1 MKPPVW
7 EPVNEGFLCT
17 KPQEP
22 PNRAESRAQSEAGG
36 GWLRSL
42 VSPAPRG
49 TRASAPSL
57 GALQRDASPSGP
69 LTSHRQLRAGTGL
82 TAAAAAAAELAPGLW
97 LMVGPPHPTQKRYFD
112 KEDGAVLTQPSGP
125 PGKERCR

>member
-22 PNRAESRAQSEAGG
+22 PNR
-36 GWLRSL
+36 
-42 VSPAPRG
+42 PAPRG

-82 TAAAAAAAELAPGLW
+82 TAAAAAAAAAAAELAPGLW

-112 KEDGAVLTQPSGP
+112 KEDGAVLIQPSGP
-125 PGKERCR
+125 PGQEWCR